1 MWLWC
6 IIALAWHGVVGS
18 VQCGIAGMQKVALN
32 GREGSILLCLLFS
45 ETSTEA
51 RTMDIGEIHSRV
63 DNWGPFQGLFMRG
76 GEGLAEFR
84 CF

>member
-6 IIALAWHGVVGS
+6 TMALAWHGVVGI

-45 ETSTEA
+45 ETGTEA
-51 RTMDIGEIHSRV
+51 RTTEIGEIH
-63 DNWGPFQGLFMRG
+63 NWTLRTISKYVKGFFM
-76 GEGLAEFR
+76 
-84 CF
+84 